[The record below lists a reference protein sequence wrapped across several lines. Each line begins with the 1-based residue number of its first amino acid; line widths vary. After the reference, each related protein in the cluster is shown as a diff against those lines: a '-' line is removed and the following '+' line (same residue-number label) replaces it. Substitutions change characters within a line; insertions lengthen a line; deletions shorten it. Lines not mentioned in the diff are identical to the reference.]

1 MSTIYLDQSVSNQI
15 NLNQYIPIYNHMH
28 IITIKYIN
36 QLAIKSIHT
45 INIQSYE
52 YNYNKIHSESHK
64 FNQLHTILK
73 QFHLIEH
80 GQTYT

>member
-1 MSTIYLDQSVSNQI
+1 MYTN
-15 NLNQYIPIYNHMH
+15 
-28 IITIKYIN
+28 
-36 QLAIKSIHT
+36 
-45 INIQSYE
+45 NIQSYA

-64 FNQLHTILK
+64 FNQLLTILK